1 MSSWANLRAIPVKK
15 AEPSIRFY
23 FESSDAYADSTLAFL
38 YSVLYSQKS
47 AEPIYVH
54 DIQGYFQPLL
64 KGNPSLHY
72 LKEAPSSG
80 TNLNDDIRQMAPVLT
95 TIPYASLKRSIASLY
110 QFNQI
115 TFARVEAVMSNVGVL
130 RQTFDVGLVLL
141 ETKDVQAA
149 IAGLKTLQKKT
160 GKKTLRIFVMT
171 EDVDLLREF
180 ATAGEPSWSFMSTLK
195 QNMKTDKDS
204 MLLKTLADITMM
216 QKVDYLA
223 VQMKSSIGKLLY
235 LTNEK
240 VTLESQVVS
249 LDGSSWKVLG

>member
-1 MSSWANLRAIPVKK
+1 MTSWANLRSLPTKK
-15 AEPSIRFY
+15 SEPTIRYSF
-23 FESSDAYADSTLAFL
+23 SSSNSYADSTLGFL

-54 DIQGYFQPLL
+54 DTHGYFQPLL
-64 KGNPSLHY
+64 KENPTLHY

-80 TNLNDDIRQMAPVLT
+80 TNLTDEMSLMAPVLT
-95 TIPYASLKRSIASLY
+95 NVSFATLKRSVTSLY
-110 QFNQI
+110 QFNQSTI
-115 TFARVEAVMSNVGVL
+115 ARVEVVMSNFGLL

-141 ETKDVQAA
+141 EPKDVQAA
-149 IAGLKTLQKKT
+149 ITGLKALQKKT

-171 EDVDLLREF
+171 EDVELLRNF
-180 ATAGEPSWSFMSTLK
+180 ATQGEPSWSFMSTLK
-195 QNMKTDKDS
+195 QTMKTDKDS
-204 MLLKTLADITMM
+204 MLLKTLCDITLM

-223 VQMKSSIGKLLY
+223 VQMKSSIGKLLF